1 VRQKRVPALRSG
13 LHSPGIGTRM
23 PTTHRSPG
31 SAHSGAVDAPS
42 VRNEGNGDDKKWI
55 VGVDLGGTNIVVG
68 ALPQDGNKGE
78 VLSPLTVPTE
88 AHRGAKFVVDR
99 IVGLIEET
107 MNVVTTQHGG
117 SRDDFAGVGIG
128 SPGPL
133 DRSTGTVI
141 NTPNLGWR
149 NFPLR
154 DLISNAVGLPATLDN
169 DANCATYG
177 EWWQGAGRDVDTL
190 VGLTLGTGIGG
201 GIVLNGEIFHGASD
215 AAGEIGH
222 MTIEANGRKC
232 KCGNYGC
239 LEAYASGPAIALRA
253 VEGLEAGTE
262 SLLPALVNGRLEDIT
277 AATVYEAV
285 VLGDAYANDVMRETA
300 KILGAGIA
308 NMINVLNPE
317 MVVIAGGVTRAGDH
331 LFSPLR
337 AEVRR
342 RAFKSAQEACQIV
355 SAQLP
360 GTAGLVGAIA
370 VFKKETYGFV

>member
-1 VRQKRVPALRSG
+1 VSDGSG
-13 LHSPGIGTRM
+13 DGR
-23 PTTHRSPG
+23 R
-31 SAHSGAVDAPS
+31 
-42 VRNEGNGDDKKWI
+42 WI

-68 ALPQDGNKGE
+68 VLPVDGGNGH
-78 VLSPLTVPTE
+78 VLGLRTVPTD
-88 AHRGAKFVVDR
+88 AQRGAKFVVDR
-99 IVGLIEET
+99 IVGLIHEAMDE
-107 MNVVTTQHGG
+107 VIAGHGG
-117 SRDDFAGVGIG
+117 TRADFAGVGIG

-133 DRSTGTVI
+133 DRKTGTVI

-177 EWWQGAGRDVDTL
+177 EWWLGAGRDVDTL

-253 VEGLEAGTE
+253 VEGLEAGVE
-262 SLLPALVNGRLEDIT
+262 SLLPALVNGRVADIT

-285 VLGDAYANDVMRETA
+285 VLGDPYANEVMRETA
-300 KILGAGIA
+300 KLLGAGVA

-317 MVVIAGGVTRAGDH
+317 MVVIAGGVTRAGEH
-331 LFSPLR
+331 LFGPLR
-337 AEVRR
+337 AEVRK
-342 RAFKSAQEACQIV
+342 RAFRSAQEACEIV

-360 GTAGLVGAIA
+360 GTAGVVGAVA
-370 VFKKETYGFV
+370 VFKREIYGAV

>member
-1 VRQKRVPALRSG
+1 MGVPG
-13 LHSPGIGTRM
+13 
-23 PTTHRSPG
+23 
-31 SAHSGAVDAPS
+31 
-42 VRNEGNGDDKKWI
+42 DKKWL

-68 ALPQDGNKGE
+68 VIPITGGE
-78 VLSPLTVPTE
+78 VLALRSMPTE

-99 IVGLIEET
+99 MVAMIEESIAE
-107 MNVVTTQHGG
+107 VLSKYGG
-117 SRDDFAGVGIG
+117 TRDQIGGVGIG

-133 DRSTGTVI
+133 DRKTGTVI

-154 DLISNAVGLPATLDN
+154 DLIANAVGLPATLDN

-177 EWWQGAGRDVDTL
+177 EWWLGAGRDVDTL

-201 GIVLNGEIFHGASD
+201 GIVLNGEIFHGVSD

-222 MTIEANGRKC
+222 MTIDSTGRKC

-253 VEGLEAGTE
+253 VEGIEAGADTM
-262 SLLPALVNGRLEDIT
+262 LPDLVGGRLEEIT

-285 VLGDAYANDVMRETA
+285 VLGDPYANEVMKETA
-300 KILGAGIA
+300 KFLGAGIA
-308 NMINVLNPE
+308 NIINILNPA

-331 LFSPLR
+331 LFVPLR

-342 RAFKSAQEACQIV
+342 RAFRSAEEACQIV
-355 SAQLP
+355 SAKLT
-360 GTAGLVGAIA
+360 GTAGVIGAAA
-370 VFKKETYGFV
+370 VFKKETWGEV